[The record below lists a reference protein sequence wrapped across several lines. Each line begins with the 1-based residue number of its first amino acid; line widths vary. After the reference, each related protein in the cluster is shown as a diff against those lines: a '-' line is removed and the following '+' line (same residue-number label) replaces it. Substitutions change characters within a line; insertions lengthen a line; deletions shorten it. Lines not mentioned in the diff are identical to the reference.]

1 MNKENRMKHNKNIV
15 LIILDGVGIAK
26 DYEYN
31 AVSKAKTPILDRLIL
46 EYPATTLKT
55 FGNSQ
60 IGSYCIGTGRMADK
74 NIIYNKKNKNIN
86 SQNSLSSV
94 LSKAGLKQ
102 LKIAETE
109 KFSGISYFFNGC
121 NENKNAKE
129 EWILI
134 KNNNLDY
141 ESHPEMAIKNVYKKL
156 MKAINSN
163 DYNFISVNF
172 GNADIVANTGNFDA
186 TIKTIE
192 IIDSYLKKIISKIVR
207 KNNIAI
213 ITSSNGNAEFM
224 KDMQTEEINKQWT
237 MNPVPF
243 IMVDKE
249 FEGQNIGLNNFAG
262 KDLNL
267 INPQK
272 SIIDITPTILKVL
285 KIKKTKEMQGDSLV

>member
-1 MNKENRMKHNKNIV
+1 MNKKNKIKHNKNIV

-31 AVSKAKTPILDRLIL
+31 AVSRAKTLILDRLIL

-55 FGNSQ
+55 FGNSE
-60 IGSYCIGTGRMADK
+60 IGSYCIGTGEKADK
-74 NIIYNKKNKNIN
+74 NIIYNKKNQNIN

-109 KFSGISYFFNGC
+109 KFSNITYFFNGC
-121 NENKNAKE
+121 NENKNIKE
-129 EWILI
+129 EWALI
-134 KNNNLDY
+134 KNDNLNY
-141 ESHPEMAIKNVYKKL
+141 ESHPEMTIKDVYKKL

-224 KDMQTEEINKQWT
+224 KDMQTEKINKQWT
-237 MNPVPF
+237 INPVPF
-243 IMVDKE
+243 IIIDKE
-249 FEGQNIGLNNFAG
+249 FEGQNIGLNNFTG
-262 KDLNL
+262 KNLNL
-267 INPQK
+267 INPQR
-272 SIIDITPTILKVL
+272 SIIDIAPTILKLL
-285 KIKKTKEMQGDSLV
+285 KIKKPKEMQGDSLI

>member
-1 MNKENRMKHNKNIV
+1 MNKKIKDNKNIV
-15 LIILDGVGIAK
+15 LIILDGIGIAK

-31 AVSKAKTPILDRLIL
+31 AVSRAKTPILDKLIL
-46 EYPATTLKT
+46 EYPATILKT
-55 FGNSQ
+55 FGNSE
-60 IGSYCIGTGRMADK
+60 IGSYCIGTGEMADK

-86 SQNSLSSV
+86 SKNSLSNI

-109 KFSGISYFFNGC
+109 KFSNITYFFNGC
-121 NENKNAKE
+121 NENKNIKE
-129 EWILI
+129 EWMLI

-141 ESHPEMAIKNVYKKL
+141 ESNPEMAIKNVYKKL
-156 MKAINSN
+156 IKAINSN

-172 GNADIVANTGNFDA
+172 GNADIIANTGNFDA

-224 KDMQTEEINKQWT
+224 KDMQTEKINKQWT
-237 MNPVPF
+237 INSVPF
-243 IMVDKE
+243 IIIDKE
-249 FEGQNIGLNNFAG
+249 FEGQNIGLNNFTG

-267 INPQK
+267 INPEK
-272 SIIDITPTILKVL
+272 SIINIAPTILKLL
-285 KIKKTKEMQGDSLV
+285 KIKKPKEMQGNSLIQ

>member
-1 MNKENRMKHNKNIV
+1 MNKKNKIKHNKNIV
-15 LIILDGVGIAK
+15 LIILDGIGIAK

-31 AVSKAKTPILDRLIL
+31 SVSRAKTPILDRLIL

-55 FGNSQ
+55 FGNSE
-60 IGSYCIGTGRMADK
+60 IGSYCIGTGEVADK

-86 SQNSLSSV
+86 SQNSLSSI
-94 LSKAGLKQ
+94 LSEAGLKQ

-109 KFSGISYFFNGC
+109 KFSNATYFFNGC
-121 NENKNAKE
+121 NENKNIKE
-129 EWILI
+129 EWTLI

-141 ESHPEMAIKNVYKKL
+141 ESCSEMAIKSVYKKL
-156 MKAINSN
+156 IKAINSN

-186 TIKTIE
+186 TIKAIE
-192 IIDSYLKKIISKIVR
+192 IIDSYLKKIISKIIR

-224 KDMQTEEINKQWT
+224 KDMQTEKINKQWT
-237 MNPVPF
+237 INPVPF
-243 IMVDKE
+243 IIIDKE
-249 FEGQNIGLNNFAG
+249 FEGQNIGLNNFTG

-267 INPQK
+267 INPER
-272 SIIDITPTILKVL
+272 SIIDIAPTILKLL
-285 KIKKTKEMQGDSLV
+285 KIKKPKEMQGDSLI